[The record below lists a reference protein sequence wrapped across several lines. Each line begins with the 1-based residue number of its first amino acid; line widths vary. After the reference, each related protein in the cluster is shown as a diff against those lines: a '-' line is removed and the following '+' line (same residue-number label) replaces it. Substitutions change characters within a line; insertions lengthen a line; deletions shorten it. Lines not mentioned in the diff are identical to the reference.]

1 MFFRIFMTNMALGL
15 CLMSSI
21 ESIAMFKQATE
32 GFRPQSAS
40 LASGAYAR
48 TYAIMHGGSRRPPV
62 KEYVTPPAIQ
72 KQIMPYVGWKKPY
85 RDELSEFERGIHFT
99 DLNRFWLH
107 AAIDLIPYK
116 VKKRLHNPMN
126 ISMALLTGGM
136 GATLIMAGDPITGGG
151 FLAGSAVFTRWWRLN
166 THYTQDPLLGARSL
180 LKQALRKYFYTDE
193 ERLEMAKQALIND
206 RFSKIKDNDPSEL
219 PLDIINK
226 PLFEGGYTLLQVLLQ
241 NEKIRAS
248 TIEFSIKYGA
258 VDPQQHEPHTPH
270 PIDELLNSLSK
281 GYDTDE
287 ASLILLA
294 LVNPYITKYNQP
306 IPGEIVKKL
315 KEHVVKQREK
325 LTEKANKTLNSKG
338 EFVLDKPDKAKFAN
352 RFLALKQIEEALA
365 MRGTYKAGSR
375 TKLEEE

>member
-1 MFFRIFMTNMALGL
+1 MFFRIFMANMALGL

-32 GFRPQSAS
+32 GFRPQSGA
-40 LASGAYAR
+40 LAGACAR
-48 TYAIMHGGSRRPPV
+48 TYATMRGGSRRPPV

-72 KQIMPYVGWKKPY
+72 KQIMPYAGWKKPY
-85 RDELSEFERGIHFT
+85 RDELGESLTGIYFT
-99 DLNRFWLH
+99 DLNRFWLR
-107 AAIDLIPYK
+107 AAINLIPNK
-116 VKKRLHNPMN
+116 VHKRLENPLAV
-126 ISMALLTGGM
+126 SMALLTGGM
-136 GATLIMAGDPITGGG
+136 GAKLVMAGDPITGSS
-151 FLAGSAVFTRWWRLN
+151 FLAISAVFTGLWRSN
-166 THYTQDPLLGARSL
+166 THYTQDPFLGARSL

-193 ERLEMAKQALIND
+193 QRLEMAKQSLIND

-241 NEKIRAS
+241 NESIRAS
-248 TIEFSIKYGA
+248 TIEFIIKYGA
-258 VDPQQHEPHTPH
+258 VDPQQHEPHMPH

-281 GYDTDE
+281 RYDTDE

-315 KEHVVKQREK
+315 KEHVGEQREK
-325 LTEKANKTLNSKG
+325 LTAKANKTLDPKG
-338 EFVLDKPDKAKFAN
+338 KFVLDKPDKAKFAN
-352 RFLALKQIEEALA
+352 RFLALEQIEKALA
-365 MRGTYKAGSR
+365 LRGTYGAKSR
-375 TKLEEE
+375 TQLGEE